1 MAKVDV
7 DGLADAIIQELLAY
21 SEEVTEQ
28 LKEEVKTVAKECAK
42 DIKNNV
48 PEDTGDYKKGWK
60 AKLAYENSNDIRMVV
75 YNSKKPQIAHLLEY
89 GHAKV
94 GGGRVEGKAHIRP
107 AEERVE
113 KKLMGKVKVIVR

>member
-42 DIKNNV
+42 DIKNNA

-107 AEERVE
+107 AEERAE